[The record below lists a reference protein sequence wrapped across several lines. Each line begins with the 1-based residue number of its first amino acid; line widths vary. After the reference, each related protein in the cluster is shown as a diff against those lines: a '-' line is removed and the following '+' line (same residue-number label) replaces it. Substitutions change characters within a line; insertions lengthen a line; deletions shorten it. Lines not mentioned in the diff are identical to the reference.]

1 MCTIMQCAYNA
12 AKFCGI
18 DPCVVFLGCVQLEA
32 VIHWGMWSIALKW
45 LYSVPFSE
53 LLYVLGLLEFTYA
66 QLSVSLD
73 FTSNEVLG
81 LAKITYCK
89 IC

>member
-1 MCTIMQCAYNA
+1 
-12 AKFCGI
+12 
-18 DPCVVFLGCVQLEA
+18 
-32 VIHWGMWSIALKW
+32 MWSITLKW

-66 QLSVSLD
+66 QLGVSLD

-81 LAKITYCK
+81 LAKITYCNK
-89 IC
+89 HPTWLKPGLSVGCRVWVV